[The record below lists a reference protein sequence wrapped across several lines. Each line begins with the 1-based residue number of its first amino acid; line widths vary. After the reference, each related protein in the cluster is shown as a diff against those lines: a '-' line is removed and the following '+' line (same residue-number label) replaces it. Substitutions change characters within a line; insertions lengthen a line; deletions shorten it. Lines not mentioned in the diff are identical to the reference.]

1 MCSGLSGEQAPAMAS
16 REEAGE
22 DAIYGLK
29 LEESDFVSVILQGQ
43 KGKRW
48 PLESAFV
55 TVSGKRGRQ
64 ENRGTAHKLH
74 GEPGANCF

>member
-1 MCSGLSGEQAPAMAS
+1 MAS
-16 REEAGE
+16 QEEAGE

-29 LEESDFVSVILQGQ
+29 LEESDFVGVILQGQ

-55 TVSGKRGRQ
+55 TVYRKRGR
-64 ENRGTAHKLH
+64 
-74 GEPGANCF
+74 